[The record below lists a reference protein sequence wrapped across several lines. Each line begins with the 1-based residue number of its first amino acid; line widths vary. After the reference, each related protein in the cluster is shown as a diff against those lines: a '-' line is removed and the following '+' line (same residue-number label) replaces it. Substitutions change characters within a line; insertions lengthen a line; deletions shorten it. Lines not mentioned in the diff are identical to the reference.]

1 MDRRLGRLEKW
12 RLGAHL
18 KVCEGCRNFQNQ
30 VSFLRRAFRNHPV
43 MKDRWDK
50 SKAMRRIFARQHP
63 KAPPPRTCLC
73 GMYRRP

>member
-1 MDRRLGRLEKW
+1 MLNCKQVSELASRSMDRRLGRLEKW

-43 MKDRWDK
+43 MKDHWDK
-50 SKAMRRIFARQHP
+50 
-63 KAPPPRTCLC
+63 
-73 GMYRRP
+73 